1 MQTVVITGGTG
12 FVGKN
17 LTQKLI
23 AKNYKVIILSRNKT
37 IQSQQQNVSFAYWN
51 VDEQLIDETAIENA
65 DFIIHLAGAG
75 IAEKRWTK
83 KRKQEIIDSRT
94 KSSNLLITTLKKI
107 NHKPKAI
114 ISASAIGW
122 YGENKNDIPFTENN
136 LPANDFLGNTCKQ
149 WEDSISK
156 AQTLGIR
163 VVKLRT
169 GIVLSKY
176 GGALKEFIKPIKW
189 CIAPILGSGKQIIS
203 WIHIDDLCNQYMYAM
218 EHEKLQGS
226 YNAVAPTTINH
237 KNFMLALA
245 QKIKGKF
252 YMPIHV
258 PTFLL
263 KIILGEMSIEI
274 LKSTYVSSK
283 KIEQSGF
290 QFQYKTIQEALENL
304 LS

>member
-37 IQSQQQNVSFAYWN
+37 TQSPQQNVSFAYWN
-51 VDEQLIDETAIENA
+51 VDKQLIDETAIENV

-94 KSSNLLITTLKKI
+94 KSSNLLINTLKKI

-122 YGENKNDIPFTENN
+122 YGENKNDIPFTENDF
-136 LPANDFLGNTCKQ
+136 PANDFLGNTCKQ

-156 AQTLGIR
+156 AEALGIR

-203 WIHIDDLCNQYMYAM
+203 WIHIDDLCNQYMHAM

-226 YNAVAPTTINH
+226 YNAVAPTTISH

-252 YMPIHV
+252 YIPIHV

-274 LKSTYVSSK
+274 LKSTNVSSK

-290 QFQYKTIQEALENL
+290 QFQYKTIEEAIENL

>member
-12 FVGKN
+12 CIGKN

-37 IQSQQQNVSFAYWN
+37 TPSQQQKVSFAYWN
-51 VDEQLIDETAIENA
+51 VDKQLIDETAIENV

-75 IAEKRWTK
+75 IAEERWTK
-83 KRKQEIIDSRT
+83 KRKQDIIDSRT
-94 KSSNLLITTLKKI
+94 KSSNLLINTLKKI

-136 LPANDFLGNTCKQ
+136 LPAKDFLGNTCKQ

-156 AQTLGIR
+156 AETIGIR

-176 GGALKEFIKPIKW
+176 GGAMKEFIKPIKW

-203 WIHIDDLCNQYMYAM
+203 WIHIDDLCNQYIYAM

-226 YNAVAPTTINH
+226 FNAVAPTTINH
-237 KNFMLALA
+237 KNFMLALV

-252 YMPIHV
+252 YLPIHL

-263 KIILGEMSIEI
+263 KIMLGKMSVEI
-274 LKSTYVSSK
+274 LKSTNVSSK
-283 KIEQSGF
+283 KIEDAG
-290 QFQYKTIQEALENL
+290 FQYKYKTIDEALENL